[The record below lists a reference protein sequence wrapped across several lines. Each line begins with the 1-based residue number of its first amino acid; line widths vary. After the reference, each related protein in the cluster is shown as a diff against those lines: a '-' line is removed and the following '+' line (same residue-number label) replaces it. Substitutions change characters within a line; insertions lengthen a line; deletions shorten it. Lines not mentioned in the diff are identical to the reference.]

1 MSSIVTVNP
10 FRCRVWDLHVRLE
23 GEINEH
29 TCRAEI
35 ESFARNGQLMPA
47 LGRPVRDNP
56 DWDIE
61 LIYGARRLFVA
72 RHINA
77 PLQVELREMTDREAI
92 VAMEIENHHRKEV
105 SAYERGMS
113 YARWLRS
120 GHFES
125 QEELARTLKVSA
137 PQVSRLLKLA
147 RLPSVIVDAFG
158 SAVVIREGW
167 GLALLSALENEDS
180 RPSILR
186 TARAIRAVSPRPPA
200 HDVYRR
206 LLSSAAGG
214 RKARC
219 RGRDQV
225 VAAHNGSPLFRIRQQ
240 SNSIALILPVERV
253 SASHL
258 KNIQMAVAA
267 ILQAS
272 EAVTVD
278 DSSEMTQEWPIPEAR
293 RSNPMRSATAAA

>member
-1 MSSIVTVNP
+1 MRSIVTVSP
-10 FRCRVWDLHVRLE
+10 FRCRVWDLHARLE

-29 TCRAEI
+29 TCKAEI
-35 ESFARNGQLMPA
+35 ESFAKHGQLVPV
-47 LGRPVRDNP
+47 LGRPVRGNP

-125 QEELARTLKVSA
+125 QQELARTLKVSA
-137 PQVSRLLKLA
+137 AQVSRLLKLS
-147 RLPSVIVDAFG
+147 RLPSVVVDAFG
-158 SAVVIREGW
+158 SATAILEGW
-167 GLALLSALENEDS
+167 GLALLSALENDDS
-180 RPSILR
+180 RLSILR
-186 TARAIRAVSPRPPA
+186 TARTICAVSPRPPA
-200 HDVYRR
+200 QDVYRR
-206 LLSSAAGG
+206 LLSAAAAG

-225 VAAHNGSPLFRIRQQ
+225 VAAHDGAPLFRIRQQ
-240 SNSIALILPVERV
+240 SSSITLILPLGRV

-258 KNIQMAVAA
+258 KDIRQAVAA
-267 ILQAS
+267 ILQAHEPITIDDAS
-272 EAVTVD
+272 EITA
-278 DSSEMTQEWPIPEAR
+278 EWPIRDGR
-293 RSNPMRSATAAA
+293 RSDPTRSATLA